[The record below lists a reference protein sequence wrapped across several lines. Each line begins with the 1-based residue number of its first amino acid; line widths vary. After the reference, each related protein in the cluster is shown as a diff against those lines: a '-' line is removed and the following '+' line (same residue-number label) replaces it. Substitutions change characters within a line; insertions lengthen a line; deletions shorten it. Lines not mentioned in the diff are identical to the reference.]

1 MRTKSVFR
9 ALMALA
15 MCCFVAVSA
24 WGQTTCTVEQSIF
37 TATSADNLDDDKNVS
52 YTTAKG
58 GGTSNPAVNSDQ
70 IRLYQNSSG
79 KPGGSITLSVAEG
92 YKIKSATIGSGMNTT
107 VAYSLD
113 GATSPTSDKVSLA
126 ASKTYTVN
134 GLSASSITFYC
145 MGTDKNTRLY
155 VNYLSVTYESVASLF
170 VSIAPENGT
179 EFVGSQQV
187 TLTAS
192 NPSATMYYTTN
203 GTTPTVGAEGTKQY
217 SGPFEITE
225 SCTVKAV
232 AVNGDVISPVATAE
246 FNKHMLSVSIAPE
259 NGTEFIGSQQVTLAA
274 SYPSARMYY
283 TINGAL
289 PVVGADGTYE
299 YTESFEITESCK
311 VNAIAVYGSETSTV
325 ATAEFIK
332 KQTPVTQTS
341 YVKVTSTDDLLV
353 GGVYLIVNEEDGYVL
368 GWQKNNNRGVSA
380 VTISNG
386 VISDANCALNNAGDD
401 DGLARELVLGK
412 YNGNYNFYDPIEG
425 GYLYAA
431 SSSSN
436 NLKTQTKL
444 NDNGKASIAFDA
456 NGNATITFQGSN
468 TKNLL
473 RYNKQSSLFSCYS
486 SGQNDIQLYRKVV
499 QAKTAEA
506 VGNCGTFYSECAYRM
521 PQGLTGSVVYAVEG
535 NSIKFTEVYKGG
547 DEVPAYTALLISS
560 GEVAGSFYA
569 SVLSKDVEAKHVQ
582 ADNLLEGG
590 RADDGKTTM
599 SVRSDVLYYK
609 LAVNGSDYG
618 FYWGAENG
626 APFTMKNLYTA
637 YLAVPQ
643 SLGVKGFNINWN
655 DVTGI
660 EEVKTE
666 TKECVKEGIY
676 TLTGRRIFTDVKKLP
691 KGLYIVNG
699 NKVMVK

>member
-1 MRTKSVFR
+1 MKTKSMFR
-9 ALMALA
+9 ALLALV
-15 MCCFVAVSA
+15 MCCFMAVSA
-24 WGQTTCTVEQSIF
+24 WGQMTYGAEQSNF
-37 TATSADNLDDDKNVS
+37 TAVSADNLGNDQNVS
-52 YTTAKG
+52 YTTQRG
-58 GGTSNPAVNSDQ
+58 GGTSNPAINSGV
-70 IRLYQNSSG
+70 IRLYQNGSG
-79 KPGGSITLSVAEG
+79 EPGGSITLSVAEG
-92 YKIKSATIGSGMNTT
+92 YKIKSVTIGSDMTT
-107 VAYSLD
+107 KVAYSLD
-113 GATSPTSDKVSLA
+113 NATSPTSAKKDLA
-126 ASKTYTVN
+126 KGDRYTVSD
-134 GLSASSITFYC
+134 LSASSITFYC

-246 FNKHMLSVSIAPE
+246 FNKHILSVSIAPE

-289 PVVGADGTYE
+289 PDGTYE

-431 SSSSN
+431 SSSN
-436 NLKTQTKL
+436 NHLKTQTKL
-444 NDNGKASIAFDA
+444 NDNGGASISFDS
-456 NGNATITFQGSN
+456 NGNAEIQFQGSN

-590 RADDGKTTM
+590 RADDGKTAM

-618 FYWGAENG
+618 FYWGAEDG

-637 YLAVPQ
+637 YLAVPK
-643 SLGVKGFNINWN
+643 SLGVKSFNINWN

-660 EEVKTE
+660 EEVKNE
-666 TKECVKEGIY
+666 TRNGAKEGVY

>member
-1 MRTKSVFR
+1 MRTKSVLR

-24 WGQTTCTVEQSIF
+24 WGQTTYTAEQSTF
-37 TATSADNLDDDKNVS
+37 TAVSADNLGGDGNVS

-58 GGTSNPAVNSDQ
+58 GGTSNPAANSGQ
-70 IRLYQNSSG
+70 IRLYQNSAG
-79 KPGGSITLSVAEG
+79 NPGGSITLKVADG
-92 YKIKSATIGSGMNTT
+92 YKIKSATVGTGMATT

-113 GATSPTSDKVSLA
+113 GATSPTATRKELA
-126 ASKTYTVN
+126 KNKTYIVD

-145 MGTDKNTRLY
+145 MGTTSSARLY
-155 VNYLSVTYESVASLF
+155 VNYLSVTYEPSVNML

-179 EFVGSQQV
+179 GFVGSQQV

-192 NPSATMYYTTN
+192 DPSADIYYTTN
-203 GTTPTVGAEGTKQY
+203 GATPEVGAEGTY
-217 SGPFEITE
+217 TYNAPFTITKT
-225 SCTVKAV
+225 CIVK
-232 AVNGDVISPVATAE
+232 
-246 FNKHMLSVSIAPE
+246 
-259 NGTEFIGSQQVTLAA
+259 
-274 SYPSARMYY
+274 
-283 TINGAL
+283 
-289 PVVGADGTYE
+289 
-299 YTESFEITESCK
+299 
-311 VNAIAVYGSETSTV
+311 AIAVKGDVTSSV
-325 ATAEFIK
+325 ASSEFIK
-332 KQTPVTQTS
+332 KSITEPITS
-341 YVKVTSTDDLLV
+341 YVKVTSQADLV
-353 GGVYLIVNEEDGYVL
+353 DGGSYLIVTEENNAVM
-368 GWQKNNNRGVSA
+368 GWQDKNNRKEASI
-380 VTISNG
+380 TFENG
-386 VISDANCALNNAGDD
+386 VVKVVEFADADAESNDE
-401 DGLARELVLGK
+401 LARELILGVAGNK
-412 YNGNYNFYDPIEG
+412 YTFFDPIEN

-431 SSSSN
+431 SSESN
-436 NLKTQTKL
+436 YLRTQGKL
-444 NDNGKASIAFDA
+444 DDNGKASISIDE
-456 NGNATITFQGSN
+456 NGNATIIFQGDNS
-468 TKNLL
+468 KNNLQ
-473 RYNKQSSLFSCYS
+473 YNKSSKLFSCYS
-486 SGQNDIQLYRKVV
+486 TEQVKTQLYRKVV

-506 VGNCGTFYSECAYRM
+506 VGNFGTFYSESAYRM

-560 GEVAGSFYA
+560 GEVAGSFYV

-590 RADDGKTTM
+590 RADDGKTAM

-626 APFTMKNLYTA
+626 APFTMKNSYTA
-637 YLAVPQ
+637 YLAVPK
-643 SLGVKGFNINWN
+643 SLGVKGFNINWS
-655 DVTGI
+655 DLTGI